1 MLNFQNN
8 DYCLKLKRWK
18 QKESLLAIFYYCVYS
33 LSQLFNDINE
43 IKTSK
48 VYVPNL
54 YAQIK
59 DKNVTFYIKTK
70 KGDMLTSYYQK
81 ELFTFKYVYK

>member
-1 MLNFQNN
+1 M
-8 DYCLKLKRWK
+8 
-18 QKESLLAIFYYCVYS
+18 I
-33 LSQLFNDINE
+33 

-70 KGDMLTSYYQK
+70 KGDVLTSYCQK